1 VFDDVQRVSPS
12 LTYSPGELR
21 GIRNIAKN
29 NLVDKYTYT
38 RLKNYG
44 VLKAFRGCRA
54 GKAVNSKHNGTL
66 NIHWDIAQSLR
77 ICILFA

>member
-1 VFDDVQRVSPS
+1 MFINNVQRVSPL

-38 RLKNYG
+38 RLENYG
-44 VLKAFRGCRA
+44 VLKAFRGCRS
-54 GKAVNSKHNGTL
+54 GKEVN
-66 NIHWDIAQSLR
+66 
-77 ICILFA
+77 